1 MEAEKDSGRRLVCS
15 FFFFFPNLYLVYDRS
30 IFFVVVSCCLF
41 FPFLYFARGPEK
53 KYNKLHAKGSK
64 QLTPPVPCEAQS
76 LRHLSGE
83 VVAGKGVEGGLSGLG
98 VRPESG
104 GLRGWALGGGGR
116 RQGMRGV
123 AGDSP

>member
-15 FFFFFPNLYLVYDRS
+15 FFFFPNLYLVMID
-30 IFFVVVSCCLF
+30 LF
-41 FPFLYFARGPEK
+41 FLLLLFLAAFSFLFCILQEDRK

-83 VVAGKGVEGGLSGLG
+83 VVAGKGVE
-98 VRPESG
+98 
-104 GLRGWALGGGGR
+104 RG
-116 RQGMRGV
+116 
-123 AGDSP
+123 

>member
-15 FFFFFPNLYLVYDRS
+15 FFFFFSKSVSGNDRS
-30 IFFVVVSCCLF
+30 IFFLLLLF
-41 FPFLYFARGPEK
+41 LAAFSFLFCILQEDRK

-83 VVAGKGVEGGLSGLG
+83 VVAGKGVE
-98 VRPESG
+98 
-104 GLRGWALGGGGR
+104 RG
-116 RQGMRGV
+116 
-123 AGDSP
+123 